1 MTCPIRIDDDTV
13 KGDSNMSA
21 QRRIKVAV
29 IFGGRSVEHD
39 VSIVTGHQ
47 IMNAFPVEQ
56 YEIVPVYISRDGRWF
71 TGDALAKLDSF
82 KDDGVLRRDGVR
94 ACLLSPDTRHHGLI
108 VDPLAGRLRK
118 SEVKRIDVA
127 FPALHGTHGEDGSV
141 QGLFEL
147 ADIPYVGCATLGS
160 ALTNDKVMTKQVLRQ
175 AGIPVLDD
183 HWVTR
188 DQWLDDPDAVLDDL
202 LKRFEFPLF
211 IKPATLGSSIGIG
224 RADSETLLRASIDI
238 AANFD
243 RRILIEPAV
252 TDGIEI
258 NCSVIGFG
266 DGCEASTLEQ
276 PVSWD
281 EFLSYEDKYLRGGE
295 GMKSAERLVP
305 APISPGFTAR
315 VKQTS
320 IAAFKAV
327 DGRGIARID
336 YLARPEANAL
346 YLNEIN
352 TMPGSLAFYL
362 WREDGYKS
370 SDLVQKLVQLA
381 RDAHA
386 EKRRNIYDYET
397 NLVDVA
403 SQRGIKGRKTVK

>member
-1 MTCPIRIDDDTV
+1 
-13 KGDSNMSA
+13 MSS
-21 QRRIKVAV
+21 RRRTTVAV
-29 IFGGRSVEHD
+29 LFGGRSVEHD

-47 IMNAFPVEQ
+47 IMNAFPIER

-71 TGDALAKLDSF
+71 TGESLSKLDSF
-82 KDDGVLRRDGVR
+82 KDDDLLIRDDIR

-108 VDPLAGRLRK
+108 ISPLAGRFRR
-118 SEVKRIDVA
+118 SEVRRIDVA
-127 FPALHGTHGEDGSV
+127 FPALHGSHGEDGSV

-160 ALTNDKVMTKQVLRQ
+160 ALTNDKIMTKTVLRQ

-183 HWVTR
+183 YWITR
-188 DQWLDDPDAVLDDL
+188 DRWLDQSDAVILEL
-202 LKRFEFPLF
+202 LNRFELPLF

-224 RADSETLLRASIDI
+224 RADSEALLRASIDI

-243 RRILIEPAV
+243 RRILIEPAL

-258 NCSVIGFG
+258 NCSVIGYA
-266 DGCEASTLEQ
+266 DKYEASTLEQ
-276 PVSWD
+276 PLSWD

-295 GMKSAERLVP
+295 GMKSAERLIP
-305 APISPGFTAR
+305 APVSREFSER
-315 VKQTS
+315 VKLTS

-336 YLARPEANAL
+336 FLARPGQDAL

-362 WREDGYKS
+362 WREDGCTS
-370 SDLVQKLVQLA
+370 ADLAQKLVELA

-386 EKRRNIYDYET
+386 EKRRNIYEYET
-397 NLVDVA
+397 SLVDVA
-403 SQRGIKGRKTVK
+403 SQRGFKGRKRAK

>member
-1 MTCPIRIDDDTV
+1 
-13 KGDSNMSA
+13 MSGR
-21 QRRIKVAV
+21 RRITVAV
-29 IFGGRSVEHD
+29 LFGGRSVEHD

-47 IMNAFPVEQ
+47 IMNAFPVDR

-71 TGDALAKLDSF
+71 TGEALVQLDSF
-82 KDDGVLRRDGVR
+82 KNEELLSRDEIR
-94 ACLLSPDTRHHGLI
+94 PCLLSPDARHHGLI
-108 VDPLAGRLRK
+108 IDPLAGRFRK
-118 SEVKRIDVA
+118 SEVRRIDVA
-127 FPALHGTHGEDGSV
+127 FPALHGSHGEDGSV

-147 ADIPYVGCATLGS
+147 ADIPYVGFATLGS
-160 ALTNDKVMTKQVLRQ
+160 AVTNDKIMTKQILRQ

-188 DQWLDDPDAVLDDL
+188 DQWLDDPDTVIDEL
-202 LKRFEFPLF
+202 LKGFEFPLF

-224 RADSETLLRASIDI
+224 RADTESLLHASIDI

-243 RRILIEPAV
+243 RRILIEPAL

-266 DGCEASTLEQ
+266 DEYEASTLEQ

-305 APISPGFTAR
+305 APLSPAFAER
-315 VKQTS
+315 IRQTS

-336 YLARPEANAL
+336 YLARPEENAI

-362 WREDGYKS
+362 WREDGYTAA
-370 SDLVQKLVQLA
+370 DLVQKLVQLA
-381 RDAHA
+381 READA

-403 SQRGIKGRKTVK
+403 SRRGIKGSKSAK

>member
-1 MTCPIRIDDDTV
+1 
-13 KGDSNMSA
+13 MSA
-21 QRRIKVAV
+21 QRRIMVAV

-82 KDDGVLRRDGVR
+82 KDEGVLRRDGIR

-160 ALTNDKVMTKQVLRQ
+160 ALTNDKIMTKQVLRQ

-188 DQWLDDPDAVLDDL
+188 DQWLDAPDAVLDDL

-305 APISPGFTAR
+305 APISPEFTAR

>member
-1 MTCPIRIDDDTV
+1 
-13 KGDSNMSA
+13 MSGR
-21 QRRIKVAV
+21 RRITVAV
-29 IFGGRSVEHD
+29 LFGGRSVEHD

-47 IMNAFPVEQ
+47 VMNAFPAERFEV
-56 YEIVPVYISRDGRWF
+56 VPIYISRDGRWF

-82 KDDGVLRRDGVR
+82 KDENLLSGDDIR
-94 ACLLSPDTRHHGLI
+94 ACLLSPDARHHGLI
-108 VDPLAGRLRK
+108 IDPLAGRFRK
-118 SEVKRIDVA
+118 SEVRRIDVA
-127 FPALHGTHGEDGSV
+127 FPALHGSHGEDGSV

-160 ALTNDKVMTKQVLRQ
+160 ALTNDKIMTKQILRQ
-175 AGIPVLDD
+175 AGVPVLDD
-183 HWVTR
+183 HSITR
-188 DQWLDDPDAVLDDL
+188 DQWLDDPDTVIDELFE
-202 LKRFEFPLF
+202 RFELPLF
-211 IKPATLGSSIGIG
+211 VKPATLGSSIGIG
-224 RADSETLLRASIDI
+224 RADSETVLRASIDI

-266 DGCEASTLEQ
+266 DDFEASTLEQ

-305 APISPGFTAR
+305 APISPAFAER
-315 VKQTS
+315 IKQTS

-336 YLARPEANAL
+336 YLARPEANAF

-352 TMPGSLAFYL
+352 SMPGSLAFYL
-362 WREDGYKS
+362 WREDGYTAA
-370 SDLVQKLVQLA
+370 DLVQNLVQLA
-381 RDAHA
+381 HDAHA

-397 NLVDVA
+397 NLINVA
-403 SQRGIKGRKTVK
+403 SQRGIKGSKNAK

>member
-1 MTCPIRIDDDTV
+1 
-13 KGDSNMSA
+13 MSS
-21 QRRIKVAV
+21 RRRTTVAV
-29 IFGGRSVEHD
+29 VFGGRSVEHD

-47 IMNAFPVEQ
+47 IMNAFPPERF
-56 YEIVPVYISRDGRWF
+56 EIVPVYISRDGRWF
-71 TGDALAKLDSF
+71 TGEALAKLDSF
-82 KDDGVLRRDGVR
+82 KDENLLSRDDIR

-108 VDPLAGRLRK
+108 IDPLAGRFRK
-118 SEVKRIDVA
+118 SDVRRIDVA
-127 FPALHGTHGEDGSV
+127 FPALHGSHGEDGSV

-147 ADIPYVGCATLGS
+147 ADIPYVGYATLGS
-160 ALTNDKVMTKQVLRQ
+160 ALTNDKIMTKQILRQ
-175 AGIPVLDD
+175 ARIPVLDD
-183 HWVTR
+183 HWITR
-188 DQWLDDPDAVLDDL
+188 DQWLDDPDIVIDELF
-202 LKRFEFPLF
+202 KSFEFPLF

-243 RRILIEPAV
+243 RRILIEPAL

-266 DGCEASTLEQ
+266 DDVEASTLEQ

-305 APISPGFTAR
+305 APLDPAFAERI
-315 VKQTS
+315 KQTS
-320 IAAFKAV
+320 IAAFKVV

-336 YLARPEANAL
+336 YLALPEENAL

-362 WREDGYKS
+362 WREDGYTAA
-370 SDLVQKLVQLA
+370 DLVQKLVQLA
-381 RDAHA
+381 LDAHA
-386 EKRRNIYDYET
+386 EKRRSIYEYET

-403 SQRGIKGRKTVK
+403 SQRGVKGSKAAK

>member
-1 MTCPIRIDDDTV
+1 
-13 KGDSNMSA
+13 MSS
-21 QRRIKVAV
+21 RRRTTIAV

-47 IMNAFPVEQ
+47 IMSAFPADR
-56 YEIVPVYISRDGRWF
+56 YEVVPVYISRDGRWF
-71 TGDALAKLDSF
+71 TGDALAEIDSF
-82 KDDGVLRRDGVR
+82 KDDDILHRNGVR
-94 ACLLSPDTRHHGLI
+94 ACFLPPDARYHGLI
-108 VDPLAGRLRK
+108 IDPLAGRFSK
-118 SEVKRIDVA
+118 SELRRIDVA
-127 FPALHGTHGEDGSV
+127 FPALHGSHGEDGSI

-160 ALTNDKVMTKQVLRQ
+160 ALTNDKIMTKTVLRQ

-183 HWVTR
+183 LWFSR
-188 DQWLDDPDAVLDDL
+188 DQWRNQPESIIAQALARLEL
-202 LKRFEFPLF
+202 PLF
-211 IKPATLGSSIGIG
+211 VKPATLGSSIGIG
-224 RADSETLLRASIDI
+224 RADSEPLLRASIDI

-243 RRILIEPAV
+243 RRVLIESAL
-252 TDGIEI
+252 TDGVEI
-258 NCSVIGFG
+258 NCSVMGYG
-266 DGCEASTLEQ
+266 DQFEASTLEQ

-305 APISPGFTAR
+305 APLSADLTAR
-315 VKQTS
+315 IKETS

-336 YLARPEANAL
+336 YLARPSENEL

-362 WREDGYKS
+362 WREDGYAS
-370 SDLVQKLVQLA
+370 GALVEKLAQLA
-381 RDAHA
+381 RSAHA
-386 EKRRNIYDYET
+386 EKRQNTYDYHT
-397 NLVDVA
+397 NLVNVA
-403 SQRGIKGRKTVK
+403 SQRGIKGGKGLK

>member
-1 MTCPIRIDDDTV
+1 
-13 KGDSNMSA
+13 MSS
-21 QRRIKVAV
+21 RRRTTLAV

-47 IMNAFPVEQ
+47 IMSAFPAEDYDV
-56 YEIVPVYISRDGRWF
+56 VPVYIARDGRWF
-71 TGDALAKLDSF
+71 TGDALSDLDSF
-82 KDDGVLRRDGVR
+82 QDDDIQRHDCLR

-108 VDPLAGRLRK
+108 VDPLAGRFSK
-118 SEVKRIDVA
+118 SEIRRVDVA
-127 FPALHGTHGEDGSV
+127 FPALHGSHGEDGSI

-147 ADIPYVGCATLGS
+147 ADIPYVGYATLGS
-160 ALTNDKVMTKQVLRQ
+160 ALANDKIMTKAVLRQ

-183 HWVTR
+183 FWCSR
-188 DQWLDDPDAVLDDL
+188 DTWLDRPDVVIDEL
-202 LKRFEFPLF
+202 LAKFEFPLF
-211 IKPATLGSSIGIG
+211 VKPATLGSSIGIG
-224 RADSETLLRASIDI
+224 RADTEALLRASIDI

-252 TDGIEI
+252 TNGIEI
-258 NCSVIGFG
+258 NCSVIGSG
-266 DGCEASTLEQ
+266 DQYEASTLEQ

-281 EFLSYEDKYLRGGE
+281 EFLSYEDKYLRGRE

-305 APISPGFTAR
+305 APISTELT
-315 VKQTS
+315 QQIQNTS

-336 YLARPEANAL
+336 YLVRPDQNEL
-346 YLNEIN
+346 FLNEIN

-362 WREDGYKS
+362 WREDGYAAT
-370 SDLVQKLVQLA
+370 DLVQKLVQLA

-386 EKRRNIYDYET
+386 EKRRNTYDYKT
-397 NLVDVA
+397 NLVDIA
-403 SQRGIKGRKTVK
+403 SQQGFKGGKGAK